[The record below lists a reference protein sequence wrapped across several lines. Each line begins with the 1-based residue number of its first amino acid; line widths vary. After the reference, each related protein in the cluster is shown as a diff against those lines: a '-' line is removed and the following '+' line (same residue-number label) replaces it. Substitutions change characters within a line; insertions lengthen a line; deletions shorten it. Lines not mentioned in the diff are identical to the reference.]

1 MRVMY
6 IGLDKRVRVAQ
17 AVRVRFLEDGFQPT
31 DRGDGI
37 VEGVDGPMIVV
48 HLLRAKGGKRLTMS
62 VPLEFNMLGQELH
75 LLQEGWVNLSECT
88 VIAEN
93 LY

>member
-1 MRVMY
+1 MRIMY
-6 IGLDKRVRVAQ
+6 RGLDKRTRVVQ
-17 AVRVRFLEDGFQPT
+17 AVRVRFLEDGIQPT
-31 DRGDGI
+31 DRRDGI
-37 VEGVDGPMIVV
+37 VEGATGPIIVA
-48 HLLRAKGGKRLTMS
+48 HLLRAKGGKRLIMS
-62 VPLEFNMLGQELH
+62 VPEGFNLLGQELH